1 MRRKNIIK
9 YTLRSLVLAILLL
22 AGFNTFTGLCNK
34 KGKEETI
41 LVTQKKND
49 TSAIHKIQQ
58 DTVLKI
64 GNHKVFIKVS
74 SDTTPKGTFLV
85 LQGWNLGAEE
95 WCTKTQLCEKVKT
108 KGYHL
113 VLPDM
118 GKSVYSSR
126 FFPETR
132 KDWKIF
138 PTRTWITDTLIPEL
152 QKTYGL
158 FEKNQRNFIVGLS
171 TGARGVALIALDMP
185 ELFKGAA
192 ALSGDYDQTKMPS
205 DNLMTG
211 FYGPYASFKNRWQTV
226 DNVLYRIKEY
236 KVPTYLGHGKLDKIV
251 PPQQTELF
259 YNALKKNHPDLK
271 VALSMPDAKH
281 DYTFWN
287 SEVDKFLLFF
297 DEIK

>member
-1 MRRKNIIK
+1 MRENIIK
-9 YTLRSLVLAILLL
+9 FTIRGVALVVLAVFGYIII
-22 AGFNTFTGLCNK
+22 AGLSNKNDKKEKTIIQKKKDSTFTK
-34 KGKEETI
+34 KI
-41 LVTQKKND
+41 
-49 TSAIHKIQQ
+49 SQ
-58 DTVLKI
+58 DTVLEINK
-64 GNHKVFIKVS
+64 HKVFVKIS
-74 SDTTPKGTFLV
+74 SDTAPKGTFLV

-95 WCTKTQLCEKVKT
+95 WCTKTQLCEKAKA

-126 FFPETR
+126 YFPETR
-132 KDWKIF
+132 KEWMVY
-138 PTRTWITDTLIPEL
+138 PTRTWVTDTLIPEL

-158 FEKNQRNFIVGLS
+158 FAKNQRNFIVGLS

-185 ELFKGAA
+185 DLFRGAA
-192 ALSGDYDQTKMPS
+192 ALSGDYDQTKMPA

-211 FYGPYASFKNRWQTV
+211 FYGPYASFKSRWETI
-226 DNVLYRIKEY
+226 DNAMYRIKEY
-236 KVPTYLGHGKLDKIV
+236 NVPTYLGHGKLDKVV
-251 PPQQTELF
+251 PPQQTEMF
-259 YNALKKNHPDLK
+259 YAALKKNHPELK

-281 DYTFWN
+281 DYDFWS